1 MIESSCLARDSV
13 EGVLESIGR
22 SSTFFIRYMQESS
35 IFAIMFAD
43 VMIAMYEKFSTFSIP
58 RIANTSTK

>member
-1 MIESSCLARDSV
+1 M
-13 EGVLESIGR
+13 
-22 SSTFFIRYMQESS
+22 
-35 IFAIMFAD
+35 FAIMFAD